1 MTTRNVNKSMR
12 RSERGQSLVELTIS
26 ILFMLLLL
34 SGAVDLGWAYFT
46 LTSLRDAAQEGA
58 SFASICQNEAQIRQ
72 RVRTSGSDPIDLAD
86 ALVSDD
92 QIEIEYYTAGSS
104 TATVAPAMGMEVRVT
119 VRMQHEILMPFLG
132 ALINSQ
138 TYPLSAQA
146 SNTIL
151 RTRCP

>member
-1 MTTRNVNKSMR
+1 MWTFKIKKLARK
-12 RSERGQSLVELTIS
+12 SERGQSLVELAVS
-26 ILFMLLLL
+26 ILFMLLLF
-34 SGAVDLGWAYFT
+34 SGTVDLGWAYFT

-58 SFASICQNEAQIRQ
+58 SFASVCQNEAQIRQ
-72 RVRTSGSDPIDLAD
+72 RVRTAGSDPIDLVD
-86 ALVSDD
+86 ALANDD

-104 TATVAPAMGMEVRVT
+104 TSTVGPAMGMEVRVT
-119 VRMQHEILMPFLG
+119 VHMEHEILMPFLG

>member
-1 MTTRNVNKSMR
+1 MFTFKIPKLARET
-12 RSERGQSLVELTIS
+12 EQGQSLVELAVS

-46 LTSLRDAAQEGA
+46 LTALRDAAQEGA
-58 SFASICQNEAQIRQ
+58 SFASICQNEDQIRQ

-86 ALVSDD
+86 ALANDD
-92 QIEIEYYTAGSS
+92 QIEIEYYTAGDSTSS
-104 TATVAPAMGMEVRVT
+104 VGPAMGMEVRVT
-119 VRMQHEILMPFLG
+119 VSMEHEILTPFLG